1 MNKRNW
7 DLMKL
12 LAVDGNSLM
21 YRAFY
26 GIKSNLT
33 SRDGIPTGAVT
44 GFFNILLGVM
54 DKNGFDHIAVAF
66 DRKEPTFRKEK
77 FAEYKA
83 GRKPMPDELVTQMG
97 YIKDII
103 KAMGITLI
111 ECAGYE
117 ADDIIGTLASETSR
131 NGGSCYILTGDR
143 DALQLINENT
153 IVLLQTMKG
162 IVTYTEAVFEEEY
175 HFPAINLIDLKALMG
190 DTSDNYLG
198 VKGIGEKTAKSLIE
212 NYKTIDNLYAE
223 LEDGNLS
230 ETKSVLSKL
239 EAGKEDAYTCR
250 WLATIDADAP
260 IGINASDC
268 EKRGVAKLPP
278 DTDKLAEIL
287 SELNMNKLLERL
299 SIKPVIVSKMPEI
312 EIKADLKTYDSVF
325 MFKDGEFITE
335 PPVADINAYFQSDMS
350 KACYNAKPAY
360 KYALQNGIAIKNI
373 ADDGYILASNLN
385 MTTEMPE
392 IKDLS
397 DMNARLRHESDS
409 QGMGE
414 LIDTIE
420 YPLIEVIAAMEEY
433 GIAVDTDGIK
443 KFGELL
449 KTDMAKL
456 EEEIYSM
463 AGESFNILS
472 PKQLG
477 TVLFEKLALPHGKK
491 LKSGGYS
498 TGADVLEN
506 LADHSPVVKAVL
518 EYRGLSKLN
527 STYVE
532 GLLSAVRDDGRV
544 HSTFNQTETRTGRL
558 SSENPNLQ
566 NIPVRT
572 ERGREMRKFFIA
584 KKGCVLLDADYSQIE
599 LRILASMADDKNMQ
613 ENFRSGIDFHTA
625 TAAKVF
631 DVPPE
636 MVTPGM
642 RRAAKAV
649 NFGIVYGIGAFSLS
663 KDIGSTVKQA
673 EKYIEN
679 YFAAYTA
686 VKKFLDE
693 TEKNASE
700 NGYVT
705 TLFGRKRI
713 IAELSS
719 SNKNL
724 RGFGLRA
731 ARNAPIQ
738 GTAADIMKIA
748 MINVYNRL
756 RAEKLETKLIL
767 QVHDELILEAP
778 LSEKDIAAKIL
789 SEEMIG
795 AAKLSVPLEA
805 DVHIGENWFT
815 AKG

>member
-1 MNKRNW
+1 
-7 DLMKL
+7 MKL
-12 LAVDGNSLM
+12 LALDGNSIM

-33 SRDGIPTGAVT
+33 STRGVPTGAVM

-54 DKNGFDHIAVAF
+54 DKHKFDHIAVAF

-77 FAEYKA
+77 YAEYKA
-83 GRKPMPDELVTQMG
+83 GRKPMPDELVLQMG

-117 ADDIIGTLASETSR
+117 ADDIIGTLSADTAKH
-131 NGGSCYILTGDR
+131 GGDCYILTGDR

-153 IVLLQTMKG
+153 RVLLQTMKG
-162 IVTYTEAVFEEEY
+162 TVIYDKKVFEDEY

-190 DTSDNYLG
+190 DSSDNYPG

-223 LEDGNLS
+223 LEEGKLT
-230 ETKSVLSKL
+230 ETKSVIAKL

-250 WLATIDADAP
+250 WLATIDTNAP

-268 EKRGVAKLPP
+268 EKKEPETA
-278 DTDKLAEIL
+278 KLAEIL

-299 SIKPVIVSKMPEI
+299 NIKPAKPVVISKMPET
-312 EIKADLKTYDSVF
+312 KADLKSYDSVF
-325 MFKDGEFITE
+325 IYKDGEFIVE
-335 PPVADINAYFQSDMS
+335 PPVEDINVYFTSDIK

-360 KYALQNGIAIKNI
+360 KYGLQNGIEVKNI
-373 ADDGYILASNLN
+373 TDDGYILASNLN
-385 MTTEMPE
+385 ITTEQPD
-392 IKDLS
+392 INDLA
-397 DMNARLRHESDS
+397 DMTAKLRHESDS

-420 YPLIEVIAAMEEY
+420 YPLTPVIAAMEEY

-443 KFGELL
+443 HFGELL
-449 KTDMAKL
+449 KTDMAKI

-463 AGESFNILS
+463 AGERFNILS

-498 TGADVLEN
+498 TNADVLEA
-506 LADHSPVVKAVL
+506 LAERSPVVKAVL

-572 ERGREMRKFFIA
+572 DRGREMRKFFIA

-679 YFAAYTA
+679 YFSAYPA
-686 VKKFLDE
+686 VKKFLDN

-719 SNKNL
+719 SNKNIKQ
-724 RGFGLRA
+724 FGLRA

-756 RAEKLETKLIL
+756 KAEKLETKLIL

-778 LSEKDIAAKIL
+778 ISEKDIAAKIL
-789 SEEMIG
+789 SEEMSG
-795 AAKLSVPLEA
+795 AARLSVPLEA

>member
-1 MNKRNW
+1 
-7 DLMKL
+7 MKL
-12 LAVDGNSLM
+12 LAVDGNSIM

-33 SRDGIPTGAVT
+33 SRDGVPTGAVT

-54 DKNGFDHIAVAF
+54 GKDSYDHIAVAY

-77 FAEYKA
+77 FTEYKA

-111 ECAGYE
+111 ECPGFE
-117 ADDIIGTLASETSR
+117 ADDIIGTLAHDVTQ
-131 NGGSCYILTGDR
+131 NGGECHILTGDR

-153 IVLLQTMKG
+153 SVLLQTMKG
-162 IVTYTEAVFEEEY
+162 TVNYTEKVFEDEY
-175 HFPAINLIDLKALMG
+175 GFPAINLIDLKALMG
-190 DTSDNYLG
+190 DNSDNYPG
-198 VKGIGEKTAKSLIE
+198 VKGIGEKTAKSLIQ
-212 NYKTIDNLYAE
+212 NYKTIDNLYAN
-223 LEDGNLS
+223 LEAGKLS
-230 ETKSVLSKL
+230 ETNSVLTKL
-239 EAGKEDAYTCR
+239 EAGKDDAYTCR
-250 WLATIDADAP
+250 WLATIITDAP
-260 IGINASDC
+260 IECNSKSC
-268 EKRGVAKLPP
+268 EKREP
-278 DTDKLAEIL
+278 DTAKLAEIL

-299 SIKPVIVSKMPEI
+299 SIKPVVVKRESRVPQT
-312 EIKADLKTYDSVF
+312 LRQYDSVF
-325 MFKDGEFITE
+325 IYKDGEFIVD
-335 PPVADINAYFQSDMS
+335 PPVENINAYFKKDIT
-350 KACYNAKPAY
+350 KACYNAKTAY
-360 KYALQNGIAIKNI
+360 KYAMQHGFTIENI
-373 ADDGYILASNLN
+373 TDDAYILASNLN
-385 MTTEMPE
+385 MTTACPD
-392 IKDLS
+392 IKDLV
-397 DMNARLRHESDS
+397 DVTAKLRAESDS
-409 QGMGE
+409 QGME
-414 LIDTIE
+414 KIIDSIE
-420 YPLIEVIAAMEEY
+420 YPLTPVIAAMEEY

-443 KFGELL
+443 NFGELL
-449 KTDMAKL
+449 KSDMAKT
-456 EEEIYSM
+456 EQEIYAM
-463 AGESFNILS
+463 AGEQFNILS

-477 TVLFEKLALPHGKK
+477 TVLFEKLSLPHGKK

-498 TGADVLEN
+498 TNADALES
-506 LADHSPVVKAVL
+506 LAEHSPIVKAVL

-532 GLLSAVRDDGRV
+532 GLLSAVREDGRV

-572 ERGREMRKFFIA
+572 DRGREMRKFFIA
-584 KKGCVLLDADYSQIE
+584 GEGCVLLDADYSQIE

-613 ENFRSGIDFHTA
+613 ENFRSGLDFHTA

-679 YFAAYTA
+679 YFAAYPA
-686 VKKFLDE
+686 VKKFLDA
-693 TEKNASE
+693 TEKSASE
-700 NGYVT
+700 TGFVT

-713 IAELSS
+713 IPELLS

-724 RGFGLRA
+724 RQFGLRA

-756 RAEKLETKLIL
+756 KAEKLETKLIL

-778 LSEKDIAAKIL
+778 IAEKDIAAKIL
-789 SEEMIG
+789 SEEMRG
-795 AAKLSVPLEA
+795 ACKLSVPLEA

>member
-1 MNKRNW
+1 
-7 DLMKL
+7 MKL
-12 LAVDGNSLM
+12 LAVDGNSIM

-33 SRDGIPTGAVT
+33 STRGVPTGAVM

-54 DKNGFDHIAVAF
+54 DKHKFDHVAVAF

-77 FAEYKA
+77 YAEYKA
-83 GRKPMPDELVTQMG
+83 GRKPMPDELVLQMG

-117 ADDIIGTLASETSR
+117 ADDIIGTLAHDVTK
-131 NGGSCYILTGDR
+131 NGGECYILTGDR

-153 IVLLQTMKG
+153 LVLLQTMKG
-162 IVTYTEAVFEEEY
+162 TVIYDQKVFEDEY
-175 HFPAINLIDLKALMG
+175 HFSAINLIDLKALMG
-190 DTSDNYLG
+190 DSSDNYPG

-212 NYKTIDNLYAE
+212 NYKTIDNLYEE
-223 LEDGNLS
+223 LEVGNLS
-230 ETKSVLSKL
+230 ETKSVLAKL

-250 WLATIDADAP
+250 WLATIDTDAP
-260 IGINASDC
+260 IECNSKSC
-268 EKRGVAKLPP
+268 EKREPE
-278 DTDKLAEIL
+278 TDKLAEIL

-299 SIKPVIVSKMPEI
+299 SIKPVVVAKTPDI
-312 EIKADLKTYDSVF
+312 ELNADLKSYDSVF
-325 MFKDGEFITE
+325 IYKDGEFIVE
-335 PPVADINAYFQSDMS
+335 PPVEDINAYFASDIK

-360 KYALQNGIAIKNI
+360 KYALQNGIEVKNI

-385 MTTEMPE
+385 MTTEMPD
-392 IKDLS
+392 IKDLA
-397 DMNARLRHESDS
+397 DMTARLRHESDS

-420 YPLIEVIAAMEEY
+420 YPLTPVIAAMEEY

-443 KFGELL
+443 NFGELL
-449 KTDMAKL
+449 KTDMAKI

-463 AGESFNILS
+463 AGEKFNILS

-498 TGADVLEN
+498 TNADVLEP
-506 LADHSPVVKAVL
+506 LAEHSPVVKAVL

-527 STYVE
+527 SNYVE
-532 GLLSAVRDDGRV
+532 GLLSAVADDGRV

-584 KKGCVLLDADYSQIE
+584 GEGCVLLDADYSQIE

-663 KDIGSTVKQA
+663 KDIGSTVKDA
-673 EKYIEN
+673 EKYIQN
-679 YFAAYTA
+679 YFAAYPA

-724 RGFGLRA
+724 RQFSFRA

-756 RAEKLETKLIL
+756 KAEKLETKLIL

-778 LSEKDIAAKIL
+778 IAEKEVAAKIL
-789 SEEMIG
+789 SEEMSG
-795 AAKLSVPLEA
+795 AAKLAVPLEA

>member
-1 MNKRNW
+1 
-7 DLMKL
+7 MKL
-12 LAVDGNSLM
+12 LAVDGNSIM

-33 SRDGIPTGAVT
+33 SSDGVPTGAVT

-54 DKNGFDHIAVAF
+54 DKHKFDHVAVAF

-83 GRKPMPDELVTQMG
+83 GRKPMPDELVLQMG

-117 ADDIIGTLASETSR
+117 ADDIIGTLAADTSK
-131 NGGSCYILTGDR
+131 NSGKCECYILTGDR
-143 DALQLINENT
+143 DALQLINEQT
-153 IVLLQTMKG
+153 FILLQTMKG
-162 IVTYTEAVFEEEY
+162 TVIYDEKVFEDEY

-190 DTSDNYLG
+190 DSSDNYPG

-223 LEDGNLS
+223 LEAGNLT
-230 ETKSVLSKL
+230 ETKSVLAKL
-239 EAGKEDAYTCR
+239 EAGKDDAYTCK
-250 WLATIDADAP
+250 WLATIDTNAP
-260 IGINASDC
+260 IECNSKSC
-268 EKRGVAKLPP
+268 EKHES
-278 DTDKLAEIL
+278 DTQKLAEIL

-299 SIKPVIVSKMPEI
+299 SIKPVVVSKTP
-312 EIKADLKTYDSVF
+312 EIKADLATYDSVF
-325 MFKDGEFITE
+325 IYKDGEFIIQ
-335 PPVADINAYFQSDMS
+335 PPVSNINAYFKSDIK

-360 KYALQNGIAIKNI
+360 KYALKNGIAIKNI

-385 MTTEMPE
+385 MTTEPPD
-392 IKDLS
+392 IKDL
-397 DMNARLRHESDS
+397 AEYTAKLRYESDS
-409 QGMGE
+409 QGCGE

-449 KTDMAKL
+449 KTDMVKI
-456 EEEIYSM
+456 EEEIYRM
-463 AGESFNILS
+463 AGEQFNILS

-498 TGADVLEN
+498 TNADVLET
-506 LADHSPVVKAVL
+506 LAERSPVVKAVL

-527 STYVE
+527 STYAL
-532 GLLSAVRDDGRV
+532 GLLSAVSEDGRV

-613 ENFRSGIDFHTA
+613 ENFRSGLDFHTA

-679 YFAAYTA
+679 YFAAYPS

-724 RGFGLRA
+724 RQFGLRA

-756 RAEKLETKLIL
+756 KAEKLETKLIL

-778 LSEKDIAAKIL
+778 ISEKEVAAKIL
-789 SEEMIG
+789 SEEMKG
-795 AAKLSVPLEA
+795 AAKLAVPLEA